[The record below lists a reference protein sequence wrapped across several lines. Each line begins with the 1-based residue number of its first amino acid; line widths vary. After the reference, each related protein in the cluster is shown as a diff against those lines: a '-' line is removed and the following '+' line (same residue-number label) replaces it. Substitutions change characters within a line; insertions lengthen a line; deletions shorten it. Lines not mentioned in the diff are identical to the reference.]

1 MNKEKTISFFKEN
14 PFVITFVFVIS
25 LFLWK
30 FFILKDSFLLGDY
43 SAQHIPWSRFLADS
57 LANLSL
63 PLWTPYMHS
72 GFPILAEG
80 QIGALYPL
88 NLIMYFFLPYK
99 IAYTYN
105 ILLHFVMT
113 GIFMYIYVREIG
125 MSKAAATVTVIAY
138 LFGSSYGGC
147 FYSMMSLKV
156 LVWFPLVLFLTEKL
170 FKKEELLYGILI
182 GIVVGVQILAGYLQ
196 FALYS
201 IIFSTLYFVVYLYF
215 YHLKHRGFKKSIRVA
230 IFYLIGAFVAFGLSA
245 AQLFATVELSRFSS
259 RQDIGIEFSM
269 LGSYSPLGMIQL
281 LLPRCDLASGGL
293 LYIGVLPFF
302 LSLVVVF
309 FRKDRFSWFFIFLAL
324 FSLLLAFGK
333 YSPLYVLI
341 IKAIGFYGLRVPAK
355 FLFFTV
361 FSLAI
366 LAGCGFDRYCSTA
379 SDEKQNT
386 KSKKTIFYV
395 SIGAITILVITNIV
409 LFFGK
414 GILIDFGRRYVEKNI
429 YGKPFH
435 RHSLDVYYNKVD
447 SIFQMLITS
456 TSIFN
461 KFNVS
466 SIVIIVVSFFI
477 IKYIRRW
484 ISLGSFQFACVVV
497 IVLDLYIF
505 SFFGTG
511 FRGNMAPVRET
522 LKTPAAIE
530 FIKKDTSLYRVY
542 SFIPTGAPDDLST
555 YLPNY
560 NMSFQVSD
568 VGAYSPLVMN
578 DYYKFMRN
586 LGDVDDSL
594 GRLEPS
600 LSSLSESF
608 NLLSLLNVKYIIAC
622 EEIKDKRV
630 GLAYSDE
637 KVKVYKNNELLPRA
651 FFVSDYKVIGDGQE
665 ALEFLTSKDFNP
677 VDIVVLNEEPASFN
691 NKPGSKHGNAAIEI
705 KDYSSNKVILNVN
718 TPVSGILVLSDTFY
732 PGWKAFVDWEEVEI
746 MKANTV
752 MRAVIVPK
760 GEHLVKFVYDPTLFN
775 YGLKL
780 GLCTLISIPIMIFVS
795 NLPKRK
801 KH

>member
-1 MNKEKTISFFKEN
+1 MNIEKTISFFKEN

-30 FFILKDSFLLGDY
+30 FIILKESFLLGDY

-63 PLWTPYMHS
+63 PLWTQYMHS

-80 QIGALYPL
+80 QIGALYPP

-105 ILLHFVMT
+105 ILLHFVLA
-113 GIFMYIYVREIG
+113 GIFMYVYVREVG
-125 MSKAAATVTVIAY
+125 MSKAAATVTVIAF
-138 LFGSSYGGC
+138 LFGSGYGGC
-147 FYSMMSLKV
+147 FYSFMSLKV
-156 LVWFPLVLFLTEKL
+156 LIWFPLVLFLTEKL
-170 FKKEELLYGILI
+170 YKKEELLYGILI
-182 GIVVGVQILAGYLQ
+182 GVVISVQILAGYLQ

-201 IIFSTLYFVVYLYF
+201 ITLSTLYFVVHLYF
-215 YHLKHRGFKKSIRVA
+215 YHLKNRGFKRSTRVA
-230 IFYLIGAFVAFGLSA
+230 LFYLIGAFVAFGLSA
-245 AQLFATVELSRFSS
+245 AQLFATVELSQFSS

-281 LLPRCDLASGGL
+281 LFPRCDLASGGL
-293 LYIGVLPFF
+293 LYIGILPFF
-302 LSLVVVF
+302 LSLVVVY
-309 FRKDRFSWFFIFLAL
+309 FRKDRFSWFFIFLAF

-366 LAGCGFDRYCSTA
+366 LAGYGFDKYCSTA

-386 KSKKTIFYV
+386 KSKRTIFYV
-395 SIGAITILVITNIV
+395 SIGAVTILVITNIV

-414 GILIDFGRRYVEKNI
+414 GILIDFGRNYVEKNI

-435 RHSLDVYYNKVD
+435 RYSLDIYYNKVD
-447 SIFQMLITS
+447 SIFQMLVTNAS
-456 TSIFN
+456 LFN
-461 KFNVS
+461 KFNVL
-466 SIVIIVVSFFI
+466 SIVIIVISIFI
-477 IKYIRRW
+477 IKYIRKW
-484 ISLGSFQFACVVV
+484 ASLGSFQFACVVV
-497 IVLDLYIF
+497 IVVDLYIF

-511 FRGNMAPVRET
+511 FRGNMAPVGKT

-530 FIKKDTSLYRVY
+530 FIKKDASLYRVY
-542 SFIPTGAPDDLST
+542 SFIPTGSPDDFSK

-560 NMSFQVSD
+560 NMSFRISD

-578 DYYKFMRN
+578 DYYKLMVN

-608 NLLSLLNVKYIIAC
+608 NLLSLLNVKYIIAN
-622 EEIKDKRV
+622 EEIEDKRV
-630 GLAYSDE
+630 ELAYSDE
-637 KVKVYKNNELLPRA
+637 NVKVYRNRELLPRA
-651 FFVSDYKVIGDGQE
+651 SFVSDYKVISDEQE
-665 ALEFLTSKDFNP
+665 ALGFLRSKDFNP
-677 VDIVVLNEEPASFN
+677 VDVVVLNEEPASFEN
-691 NKPGSKHGNAAIEI
+691 IPSSKHNNARVEI
-705 KDYSSNKVILNVN
+705 KHYSSGKVILNV
-718 TPVSGILVLSDTFY
+718 TASSDGILVLSDTFY
-732 PGWKAFVDWEEVEI
+732 PGWKAYVDWKEVEI

-752 MRAVIVPK
+752 MRAVIVSK
-760 GEHLVKFVYDPTLFN
+760 GKHIVKFVYDPVPFS
-775 YGLKL
+775 YGLRL
-780 GLCTLISIPIMIFVS
+780 GLCTLISIPIMIFIS
-795 NLPKRK
+795 NRPMRK

>member
-1 MNKEKTISFFKEN
+1 MNKEKTILFFKEN
-14 PFVITFVFVIS
+14 SFVITFVFVIS

-30 FFILKDSFLLGDY
+30 FIILKESFLLGDY

-80 QIGALYPL
+80 QIGALYPP
-88 NLIMYFFLPYK
+88 NLIMYLFLPYK

-105 ILLHFVMT
+105 ILLHFVLA

-125 MSKAAATVTVIAY
+125 MSKAAATVTVIAF

-156 LVWFPLVLFLTEKL
+156 LVWFPLVLFLTEEL

-182 GIVVGVQILAGYLQ
+182 GIVVSVQILAGYLQ

-201 IIFSTLYFVVYLYF
+201 IIFSTLYFVVHLYF
-215 YHLKHRGFKKSIRVA
+215 YHLKHRGLKKSTRIA
-230 IFYLIGAFVAFGLSA
+230 IFYLIGTFVAFGLSA
-245 AQLFATVELSRFSS
+245 AQLFVTVELSQFSS

-281 LLPRCDLASGGL
+281 LFPRCDLASGGL
-293 LYIGVLPFF
+293 LYIGILPFF

-309 FRKDRFSWFFIFLAL
+309 FRKNRFSWFFIFLAL

-366 LAGCGFDRYCSTA
+366 LAGYGFDKYCSTA
-379 SDEKQNT
+379 SDEKQNI
-386 KSKKTIFYV
+386 KSKQTIFYV
-395 SIGAITILVITNIV
+395 SIGAVTILVITNIV

-414 GILIDFGRRYVEKNI
+414 GILIDFGRSYVEKNI

-435 RHSLDVYYNKVD
+435 HHSLDVYYNKVD
-447 SIFQMLITS
+447 SILQMLITS

-466 SIVIIVVSFFI
+466 SIVIIVISFFI

-484 ISLGSFQFACVVV
+484 TSLGSFQFACVVV

-622 EEIKDKRV
+622 EEIKDQRV
-630 GLAYSDE
+630 ELAYSDE

-665 ALEFLTSKDFNP
+665 ALDFLTSKDFNP
-677 VDIVVLNEEPASFN
+677 VDVVVLNEEPASFDN
-691 NKPGSKHGNAAIEI
+691 VPGSKHGNATVEI
-705 KDYSSNKVILNVN
+705 KDYSPNKVILNIN
-718 TPVSGILVLSDTFY
+718 TPASGILILSDTFY
-732 PGWKAFVDWEEVEI
+732 PGWKAFVDWKEVEI